1 MKTVI
6 NQFKSEYCKYINTSM
21 VFRGNDIHI
30 SEKNDY
36 VLFLNKIRKYAIM
49 KLTTLS
55 SFMLSA
61 LLFVFT
67 FVNSKIELSEAFTPE
82 STIQSMLAFSN
93 LSLILLL
100 VFGLLS
106 NISLILFFVLKNRF
120 RNFI

>member
-6 NQFKSEYCKYINTSM
+6 NQFRSEYYKYMNTAM
-21 VFRGNDIHI
+21 VFRGNVIHI
-30 SEKNDY
+30 SEKTDY
-36 VLFLNKIRKYAIM
+36 VLFLNKIRKYTMM
-49 KLTTLS
+49 KFTTLS
-55 SFMLSA
+55 SFMLST
-61 LLFVFT
+61 LLFIFT
-67 FVNSKIELSEAFTPE
+67 FVNCKIELSEAFTPE